1 MDGSVMKD
9 VGIVQG
15 SEAQAKEIII
25 GFDTVYV
32 HSDIK
37 NVKDGLWEYHEIQYD
52 KDEYIALMAKN
63 NKLLSEKNKMLEKQI
78 TYTEVALTEVYELLN
93 V

>member
-37 NVKDGLWEYHEIQYD
+37 NVEDGLWEYHEIQYD
-52 KDEYIALMAKN
+52 KDEYVELMAKT
-63 NKLLSEKNKMLEKQI
+63 NKTLEKQI
-78 TYTEVALTEVYELLN
+78 TDTQLALTELYEMKGE
-93 V
+93 

>member
-1 MDGSVMKD
+1 MKD

-15 SEAQAKEIII
+15 SEAQAKDIII
-25 GFDTVYV
+25 SADTVYV

-37 NVKDGLWEYHEIQYD
+37 KVQKKDEKDPDVWEYHEIQYD
-52 KDEYIALMAKN
+52 KDEYIELIA
-63 NKLLSEKNKMLEKQI
+63 EKNKALEKQV
-78 TYTEVALTEVYELLN
+78 TDTQLALTELYEMKE

>member
-1 MDGSVMKD
+1 MKD

-15 SEAQAKEIII
+15 SEAQAKDIII
-25 GFDTVYV
+25 SADTVYV

-37 NVKDGLWEYHEIQYD
+37 KVEKKDEKDPDVWEYHEIQYG
-52 KDEYIALMAKN
+52 KDEYIKLMA
-63 NKLLSEKNKMLEKQI
+63 EKNTSLEKQV
-78 TYTEVALTEVYELLN
+78 TDTQMALTELYEMKE

>member
-1 MDGSVMKD
+1 MKD

-15 SEAQAKEIII
+15 SEAQSKEVII
-25 GFDTVYV
+25 GVDTVYV

-37 NVKDGLWEYHEIQYD
+37 KIQKKDNKDPDVWEYHEVQYS
-52 KDEYIALMAKN
+52 KDEYIELIA
-63 NKLLSEKNKMLEKQI
+63 EKNKTLEKQI
-78 TYTEVALTEVYELLN
+78 TDTELALTEVYELLN